1 MNSNLLDALVIGG
14 GTAFWSLL
22 FAAFRRRRDTIL
34 REARHRERMGLS
46 LSRWETILLARET
59 ASLEAELRRDPRR
72 SAAYKTGQYI
82 AGVWKAGAGKRA
94 QKV

>member
-1 MNSNLLDALVIGG
+1 MNTDLLDALVIGG

-22 FAAFRRRRDTIL
+22 FAAFRRRRHTIL

-46 LSRWETILLARET
+46 LNRWETILLARET

-72 SAAYKTGQYI
+72 SAAYGAGQYV
-82 AGVWKAGAGKRA
+82 ARVWKAGAGKRA